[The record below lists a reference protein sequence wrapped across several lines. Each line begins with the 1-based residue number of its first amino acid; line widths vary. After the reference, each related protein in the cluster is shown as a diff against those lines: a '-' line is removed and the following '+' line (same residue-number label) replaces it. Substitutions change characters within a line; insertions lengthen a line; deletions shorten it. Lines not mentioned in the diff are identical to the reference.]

1 MDMLVAMKKIT
12 KAVIPAAGFG
22 TRFLPATKAQP
33 KEMLP
38 IIDNPTIQFGVE
50 EAAASGIEDIIII
63 TGRNKRTI
71 EDHFDRSVELEN
83 FLEEKGEKDIL
94 ESIKNISGLADIHF
108 IRQKE
113 QLGLGHAILCA
124 KRHIGNNPFA
134 VLLGDD
140 IIHSKKPVT
149 KQLIDLYSKYGCS
162 VIGCERVSKELIE
175 RYGIIDGVLNHDRC
189 YDIKDLVEK
198 PTAEKAPSNLGI
210 IGRYIL
216 TPEIFSILEK
226 TQKGVGNE
234 IQLTDGLKDLLK
246 FQAMYAYEFEGKRY
260 DIGNKLDYIK
270 AIVEF
275 GLRNKD
281 FGAEFGRYLKKQ
293 ASLI

>member
-1 MDMLVAMKKIT
+1 MKKIT

-38 IIDNPTIQFGVE
+38 IIDKPTIQFVVE
-50 EAAASGIEDIIII
+50 EAIASGIEDIIII
-63 TGRNKRTI
+63 TGRSKRAI
-71 EDHFDRSVELEN
+71 EDHFDKSYELEKM
-83 FLEEKGEKDIL
+83 LEVKGKKDLL
-94 ESIKNISGLADIHF
+94 EDIKNISGLADIHF

-140 IIHSKKPVT
+140 IIQSKVPAT
-149 KQLIDLYSKYGCS
+149 RQLIDLYNRFNCS
-162 VIGCERVSKELIE
+162 VIGCERVPKDRVD
-175 RYGIIDGVLNHDRC
+175 RYGIIDGAKDDYGC
-189 YDIKDLVEK
+189 YNVRDLVEK
-198 PTAEKAPSNLGI
+198 PKVNDAPSDLGI

-216 TPEIFSILEK
+216 TPEIFRILEN
-226 TQKGVGNE
+226 TAPGVGGE
-234 IQLTDGLKDLLK
+234 IQLTDGLQKLLK
-246 FQAMYAYEFEGKRY
+246 MQGMYAYPFEGKRY
-260 DIGNKLDYIK
+260 DIGSKLDYLK

-275 GLRNKD
+275 GLRRDD
-281 FGAEFGRYLKKQ
+281 FGEEFREHLK
-293 ASLI
+293 SLVR